1 MVEQSMKYISA
12 YDPEIARV
20 LNLELQRQRN
30 NLELIASE
38 NLVSP
43 EVMAVM
49 GSVLTNK
56 YAEGYPGGR
65 YYGGCDYVDMAENIC
80 IERAKL
86 IFDAGYANVQA
97 HSGSQANYAVYL
109 ALCKPGDTVL
119 GMNLNEGGHL
129 THGSKA
135 NFSGK
140 NYNVIPYGVDPATG
154 LIDYENVR
162 KLAHEHH
169 PKMIVAG
176 ASAYPRFIDYK
187 EFSDIA
193 HEVGAYLMVD
203 IAHVAGLIAAG
214 EHPSPMKYAD
224 AVTTTTHK
232 TMRGPRG
239 GMILCNDPAIA
250 KKINSAIFPGGQ
262 GGPLMHVIAAKAV
275 ALGEALRPEFK
286 AYQHQIVVNA
296 KAMAGAL
303 LERGV
308 KLVSGG
314 TDNHLMLVDLIDA
327 DISGRELEQRL
338 DSVHITVNKNKIPG
352 DPRSAAETSGIR
364 VGTPA
369 VTARGVNESEAADIG
384 ALLADAA
391 QDFESK
397 KSSILERVDA
407 LCALHPIYQTE
418 SGVNC

>member
-20 LNLELQRQRN
+20 LDLELQRQRN

-154 LIDYENVR
+154 LIDYENLR

-239 GMILCNDPAIA
+239 GIILSNNAEIA
-250 KKINSAIFPGGQ
+250 KKINSAIFPGCQ
-262 GGPLMHVIAAKAV
+262 GGPLMHIIAAKAV
-275 ALGEALRPEFK
+275 ALGEALRPNFK

-296 KAMAGAL
+296 ATLAQTLMDGGL
-303 LERGV
+303 D
-308 KLVSGG
+308 LVTGG
-314 TDNHLMLVDLIDA
+314 TDNHMMLVDLTKTGM
-327 DISGRELEQRL
+327 SGKEVEVML
-338 DSVHITVNKNKIPG
+338 DSVRITTNKNMVPG
-352 DPRSAAETSGIR
+352 DTRSPKEASGLR
-364 VGTPA
+364 LGSPA
-369 VTARGVNESEAADIG
+369 VTTRGFKEAEMREVGDLIVEAIR
-384 ALLADAA
+384 
-391 QDFESK
+391 DFEGNRK
-397 KSSILERVDA
+397 DILERVDA
-407 LCALHPIYQTE
+407 LCKRFPIYE
-418 SGVNC
+418 REEF